1 MHLNSAKLGSTWNN
15 LVMVPISDAR
25 NQPGKYDEDILS
37 VDFIPKTYTKFSIVL
52 IVIYHTICVYIVYAI
67 IKKV

>member
-1 MHLNSAKLGSTWNN
+1 MHLNSAKLGSTRNN

-37 VDFIPKTYTKFSIVL
+37 VDFIPKTYEKKFLFFHS
-52 IVIYHTICVYIVYAI
+52 
-67 IKKV
+67 